1 MNSATP
7 ARSCP
12 SVSAAIVEAGLARKI
27 LDIDGVPVQREAF
40 PESIEELAQ
49 LMKEAHVAGV
59 SMIPIGAGTRL
70 EFGNPPHSAGLAMHT
85 ARLHGVVEYEP
96 ANLTVSVRAGTPLR
110 KLQEILRAENQF
122 LPLDPPHAGRATLG
136 GIVACSSSGPIRF
149 RYGTVRDM
157 VIGIR
162 VVHADGTA
170 TKSGGKLVKNVS
182 GYDMCKLYAGSLG
195 TLGITT
201 ELTFRVQP
209 VPQETATLALAFP
222 SPGTAFAASQALIHA
237 DLAPDAMEALNH
249 DAFAS
254 LHGDARGAPW
264 VLLLRFG
271 ETEEAVRWQVD
282 RAREM
287 AAASQGE
294 VLYVQDAAESE
305 TFWQRAAGLR
315 EIPAGVDALLLKCPA
330 LCQTAVETGRRLSD
344 LGKRLGARTLVFCH
358 AGTWILYGRYEF
370 PSGACDA
377 AHLRQEIAELRR
389 QCIPSGGHVIVES
402 AHAEVKRG
410 LDTWGYEGSALELMR
425 RIKAQFDPAGLL
437 NPGRFVG
444 GI

>member
-1 MNSATP
+1 M
-7 ARSCP
+7 AR
-12 SVSAAIVEAGLARKI
+12 EI
-27 LDIDGVPVQREAF
+27 LDIDGVPVGHEVF
-40 PESIEELAQ
+40 PESAEELAQ
-49 LMKEAHVAGV
+49 LMKEAHGAGAC
-59 SMIPIGAGTRL
+59 MIPIGAGTQL
-70 EFGNPPHSAGLAMHT
+70 KFGNPPRAADLAVHT
-85 ARLHGVVEYEP
+85 ARLQGVVEYEP
-96 ANLTVSVRAGTPLR
+96 ANLTVSARAGTPLR
-110 KLQEILRAENQF
+110 HLQEILRAENQF

-136 GIVACSSSGPIRF
+136 GIVACASSGPIRF

-157 VIGIR
+157 LIGIR
-162 VVHADGTA
+162 VVHADGTP

-201 ELTFRVQP
+201 ELTFRVHP
-209 VPQETATLALAFP
+209 VPRATATLSFGFP
-222 SPGTAFAASQALIHA
+222 SPETAFAATQALIHA
-237 DLAPDAMEALNH
+237 DLAPDALEALNQ
-249 DAFAS
+249 DAFVS
-254 LHGDARGAPW
+254 LQGDARGAPW
-264 VLLLRFG
+264 VLLLRLS

-282 RAREM
+282 RARKL

-294 VLYVQDAAESE
+294 DLCVLEAAKSE

-315 EIPAGVDALLLKCPA
+315 EVPPGEDVLVLKCPA
-330 LCQTAVETGRRLSD
+330 LCQTAVETERRLRD
-344 LGKRLGARTLVFCH
+344 LGSRLGARTLVFCH

-370 PSGACDA
+370 ASGSCDA
-377 AHLRQEIAELRR
+377 ARLRQGIADLRQECIA
-389 QCIPSGGHVIVES
+389 SGGHVIVES
-402 AHAEVKRG
+402 APAGVKRG